1 MIYDVIDR
9 LWIFFFNCFIKFCS
23 LIFTYLPSISYCIQ
37 YFYLPVY
44 LLLRIGNEKS
54 VHFIY
59 FPLCLKKSER
69 KHQLIR
75 FFSLLRSYHNDQGG
89 FLYEKQTNFLLH
101 LLFVFYL
108 AALTWIIL
116 FKMAVSFDTI
126 DHGIRSLNLIPF
138 KGAMITNGRINF
150 SEMIDNI
157 LVFCPFGIYIG
168 VLYRRW
174 NLSEKV
180 LSFFSA

>member
-1 MIYDVIDR
+1 MKNKR
-9 LWIFFFNCFIKFCS
+9 
-23 LIFTYLPSISYCIQ
+23 T
-37 YFYLPVY
+37 
-44 LLLRIGNEKS
+44 
-54 VHFIY
+54 
-59 FPLCLKKSER
+59 
-69 KHQLIR
+69 
-75 FFSLLRSYHNDQGG
+75 
-89 FLYEKQTNFLLH
+89 FLLH

-126 DHGIRSLNLIPF
+126 DHGILIPF

-180 LSFFSA
+180 LSFFSVSLIYEVLQYVLAIGRSDITDVIMNTVGGIVGLLIYSLLNKICRNERMTEIVVFICAAFGSAAVSGFLLAIFHAN

>member
-1 MIYDVIDR
+1 MKNKR
-9 LWIFFFNCFIKFCS
+9 
-23 LIFTYLPSISYCIQ
+23 T
-37 YFYLPVY
+37 
-44 LLLRIGNEKS
+44 
-54 VHFIY
+54 
-59 FPLCLKKSER
+59 
-69 KHQLIR
+69 
-75 FFSLLRSYHNDQGG
+75 
-89 FLYEKQTNFLLH
+89 FLLH

-157 LVFCPFGIYIG
+157 LVFLPFWN
-168 VLYRRW
+168 LYWSFVFDVW

-180 LSFFSA
+180 LSFFSVSFDLWGFCQYVFGNLDAVDITDVIMNTVGGIVGLLIYSLLNKICRNERMTEIVVFICAAFGSAAVSGFLLAIFHAN

>member
-1 MIYDVIDR
+1 MKNKRTI
-9 LWIFFFNCFIKFCS
+9 
-23 LIFTYLPSISYCIQ
+23 
-37 YFYLPVY
+37 
-44 LLLRIGNEKS
+44 
-54 VHFIY
+54 
-59 FPLCLKKSER
+59 
-69 KHQLIR
+69 
-75 FFSLLRSYHNDQGG
+75 
-89 FLYEKQTNFLLH
+89 LLH
-101 LLFVFYL
+101 LLFIFYL

-116 FKMAVSFDTI
+116 FKMATSYDTI

-180 LSFFSA
+180 LAFFSVSLIYEVLQYIFAIGRSDITDVIMNTAGGIVGLVVYSLLNKICRNERVTEIVILVCAAFGSAAVSGFLLAIFHAN

>member
-1 MIYDVIDR
+1 MKNKR
-9 LWIFFFNCFIKFCS
+9 
-23 LIFTYLPSISYCIQ
+23 T
-37 YFYLPVY
+37 
-44 LLLRIGNEKS
+44 
-54 VHFIY
+54 
-59 FPLCLKKSER
+59 
-69 KHQLIR
+69 
-75 FFSLLRSYHNDQGG
+75 
-89 FLYEKQTNFLLH
+89 FLLH

-150 SEMIDNI
+150 SEI
-157 LVFCPFGIYIG
+157 CPFGIYIG

-180 LSFFSA
+180 LSFFSVSLIYEVLQYVLAIGRSDITDVIMNTVGGIVGLLIYSLLNKICRNERMTEIVVFICAAFGSAAVSGFLLAIFHAN

>member
-1 MIYDVIDR
+1 MK
-9 LWIFFFNCFIKFCS
+9 NK
-23 LIFTYLPSISYCIQ
+23 
-37 YFYLPVY
+37 
-44 LLLRIGNEKS
+44 RI
-54 VHFIY
+54 
-59 FPLCLKKSER
+59 
-69 KHQLIR
+69 
-75 FFSLLRSYHNDQGG
+75 
-89 FLYEKQTNFLLH
+89 FLLH

-126 DHGIRSLNLIPF
+126 NHGIRSLNLIPF
-138 KGAMITNGRINF
+138 KGTMITNGQINF

-168 VLYRRW
+168 VLYRHW

-180 LSFFSA
+180 LSFFCISLIYEVLQYILAIGRSDITDVIMNTAGGIAGLLVYSLLNKICRNERVSEMIVLVCAAFGSAAVSGFLLAIFHAN

>member
-1 MIYDVIDR
+1 MKNKR
-9 LWIFFFNCFIKFCS
+9 
-23 LIFTYLPSISYCIQ
+23 T
-37 YFYLPVY
+37 
-44 LLLRIGNEKS
+44 
-54 VHFIY
+54 
-59 FPLCLKKSER
+59 
-69 KHQLIR
+69 
-75 FFSLLRSYHNDQGG
+75 
-89 FLYEKQTNFLLH
+89 FLLH

-116 FKMAVSFDTI
+116 FKMAISYDTI

-138 KGAMITNGRINF
+138 KGAMITNGKINF

-180 LSFFSA
+180 LAFFSVSLIYEVLQYIFAIGRSDITDVIMNTAGGIVGLLVYSFLHKICRNERVTEIVIFVCAAFGTAAVSGLLLAIFHAN

>member
-1 MIYDVIDR
+1 MK
-9 LWIFFFNCFIKFCS
+9 NK
-23 LIFTYLPSISYCIQ
+23 
-37 YFYLPVY
+37 
-44 LLLRIGNEKS
+44 RI
-54 VHFIY
+54 
-59 FPLCLKKSER
+59 
-69 KHQLIR
+69 
-75 FFSLLRSYHNDQGG
+75 
-89 FLYEKQTNFLLH
+89 FLLH

-180 LSFFSA
+180 LSFFSVSLIYEVLQYVLAIGRSDITDVIMNTVGGIVGLLIYSLLNKICRNERMTEIVVFICAAFGSAAVSGFLLAIFHAN

>member
-1 MIYDVIDR
+1 MKNKR
-9 LWIFFFNCFIKFCS
+9 
-23 LIFTYLPSISYCIQ
+23 T
-37 YFYLPVY
+37 
-44 LLLRIGNEKS
+44 
-54 VHFIY
+54 
-59 FPLCLKKSER
+59 
-69 KHQLIR
+69 
-75 FFSLLRSYHNDQGG
+75 
-89 FLYEKQTNFLLH
+89 FLLH

-138 KGAMITNGRINF
+138 KGAMITNGQINF

-180 LSFFSA
+180 LSFFSVSLIYEVLQYVLAIGRSDITDVIMNTVGGILIYSLLNKICRNERMTEIVVFICAAFGSAAVSGFLLAIFHAN

>member
-1 MIYDVIDR
+1 MKNKR
-9 LWIFFFNCFIKFCS
+9 
-23 LIFTYLPSISYCIQ
+23 T
-37 YFYLPVY
+37 
-44 LLLRIGNEKS
+44 
-54 VHFIY
+54 
-59 FPLCLKKSER
+59 
-69 KHQLIR
+69 
-75 FFSLLRSYHNDQGG
+75 
-89 FLYEKQTNFLLH
+89 FLLH

-116 FKMAVSFDTI
+116 FKMAISFDTI

-150 SEMIDNI
+150 SEIIDNI

-180 LSFFSA
+180 LSFFSVSLIYEVLQYIFAIGRSDITDVIMNTVGGIVGLIVYYFLSKICRNERKTEIVVLVFAAFGSAAVSGFLLAIFHAN

>member
-1 MIYDVIDR
+1 MKNKR
-9 LWIFFFNCFIKFCS
+9 
-23 LIFTYLPSISYCIQ
+23 T
-37 YFYLPVY
+37 
-44 LLLRIGNEKS
+44 
-54 VHFIY
+54 
-59 FPLCLKKSER
+59 
-69 KHQLIR
+69 
-75 FFSLLRSYHNDQGG
+75 
-89 FLYEKQTNFLLH
+89 FLLH

-116 FKMAVSFDTI
+116 FKMAISFDTI

-180 LSFFSA
+180 LSFFCVSLIYEVMQYVLAIGRSDITDVIMNTTGGIVGILGYSLLRKICRNERRAEIVVLVCAVFGSAAVSGFLLAVFYAN

>member
-1 MIYDVIDR
+1 MKNKR
-9 LWIFFFNCFIKFCS
+9 
-23 LIFTYLPSISYCIQ
+23 T
-37 YFYLPVY
+37 
-44 LLLRIGNEKS
+44 
-54 VHFIY
+54 
-59 FPLCLKKSER
+59 
-69 KHQLIR
+69 
-75 FFSLLRSYHNDQGG
+75 
-89 FLYEKQTNFLLH
+89 FLLH

-180 LSFFSA
+180 LYSSALLLEVRLYLDFYWQFFTLIKFEFSL

>member
-1 MIYDVIDR
+1 MKNKR
-9 LWIFFFNCFIKFCS
+9 
-23 LIFTYLPSISYCIQ
+23 T
-37 YFYLPVY
+37 
-44 LLLRIGNEKS
+44 
-54 VHFIY
+54 
-59 FPLCLKKSER
+59 
-69 KHQLIR
+69 
-75 FFSLLRSYHNDQGG
+75 
-89 FLYEKQTNFLLH
+89 FLLH

-108 AALTWIIL
+108 VALTWIIL

>member
-1 MIYDVIDR
+1 MKNKRTILLLI
-9 LWIFFFNCFIKFCS
+9 LFIFFI
-23 LIFTYLPSISYCIQ
+23 
-37 YFYLPVY
+37 
-44 LLLRIGNEKS
+44 
-54 VHFIY
+54 
-59 FPLCLKKSER
+59 
-69 KHQLIR
+69 
-75 FFSLLRSYHNDQGG
+75 
-89 FLYEKQTNFLLH
+89 
-101 LLFVFYL
+101 

-180 LSFFSA
+180 LSFFSVSFFYVVLQYVLAIGRCDITVVIMYSVGGIVGLLIYSLLNKICRNERMTEIVVFICAAFGSAAVSGFLLAIFHAN

>member
-1 MIYDVIDR
+1 MKNKRTI
-9 LWIFFFNCFIKFCS
+9 
-23 LIFTYLPSISYCIQ
+23 
-37 YFYLPVY
+37 
-44 LLLRIGNEKS
+44 
-54 VHFIY
+54 
-59 FPLCLKKSER
+59 
-69 KHQLIR
+69 
-75 FFSLLRSYHNDQGG
+75 
-89 FLYEKQTNFLLH
+89 LLH

-116 FKMAVSFDTI
+116 FKMATSYDTI
-126 DHGIRSLNLIPF
+126 DHGIRSLNLTPF
-138 KGAMITNGRINF
+138 KGAMITNGQVNF

-180 LSFFSA
+180 LSFFCVSLIYEVLQYVLAIGCSDITDVIMNTAGGIIGLIVYSLFNKICRNERVTEIVILVCAAFGSAAISGFLLAIFHAN

>member
-1 MIYDVIDR
+1 MKNKR
-9 LWIFFFNCFIKFCS
+9 TL
-23 LIFTYLPSISYCIQ
+23 
-37 YFYLPVY
+37 
-44 LLLRIGNEKS
+44 
-54 VHFIY
+54 
-59 FPLCLKKSER
+59 
-69 KHQLIR
+69 
-75 FFSLLRSYHNDQGG
+75 
-89 FLYEKQTNFLLH
+89 LLH

-116 FKMAVSFDTI
+116 FKMAVSWDTI

-157 LVFCPFGIYIG
+157 FVFCPFGIYIG

-174 NLSEKV
+174 NERKCGHFGSRLV
-180 LSFFSA
+180 SFQRNSGPMSRFSTS

>member
-1 MIYDVIDR
+1 MKNKRTI
-9 LWIFFFNCFIKFCS
+9 
-23 LIFTYLPSISYCIQ
+23 
-37 YFYLPVY
+37 
-44 LLLRIGNEKS
+44 
-54 VHFIY
+54 
-59 FPLCLKKSER
+59 
-69 KHQLIR
+69 
-75 FFSLLRSYHNDQGG
+75 
-89 FLYEKQTNFLLH
+89 LLH

-116 FKMAVSFDTI
+116 FKMAVSWDTI

-174 NLSEKV
+174 SLSKKV
-180 LSFFSA
+180 LSFFCVSLIYEVLQYVLAIGRSDITDVIMNTVGEIVGLVIYSLLNKICRNERVTETIILVCAAFGSAAVSGFLLAIFHAN

>member
-1 MIYDVIDR
+1 MK
-9 LWIFFFNCFIKFCS
+9 NK
-23 LIFTYLPSISYCIQ
+23 
-37 YFYLPVY
+37 
-44 LLLRIGNEKS
+44 RI
-54 VHFIY
+54 
-59 FPLCLKKSER
+59 
-69 KHQLIR
+69 
-75 FFSLLRSYHNDQGG
+75 
-89 FLYEKQTNFLLH
+89 FLLH

-138 KGAMITNGRINF
+138 KGAMVTNGQINF

-180 LSFFSA
+180 LSFFSVSLIYEVLQYIFAIGRSDITDVIMNTAGGIAGLLIYSLLRKICRNERVAEIIVLVCTAFGSAAVSGFLLAIFHAN

>member
-1 MIYDVIDR
+1 MKNKR
-9 LWIFFFNCFIKFCS
+9 
-23 LIFTYLPSISYCIQ
+23 T
-37 YFYLPVY
+37 
-44 LLLRIGNEKS
+44 
-54 VHFIY
+54 
-59 FPLCLKKSER
+59 
-69 KHQLIR
+69 
-75 FFSLLRSYHNDQGG
+75 
-89 FLYEKQTNFLLH
+89 FLLH

-180 LSFFSA
+180 LSFFCVSLSYEVMQYVLAIGRSDITDVIKNTTGGIVGILGYSLLRKICRNARRAEIVVLVCAVFGSAAVSGFLLAIFHAN

>member
-1 MIYDVIDR
+1 MKNKR
-9 LWIFFFNCFIKFCS
+9 
-23 LIFTYLPSISYCIQ
+23 T
-37 YFYLPVY
+37 
-44 LLLRIGNEKS
+44 
-54 VHFIY
+54 
-59 FPLCLKKSER
+59 
-69 KHQLIR
+69 
-75 FFSLLRSYHNDQGG
+75 
-89 FLYEKQTNFLLH
+89 FLLH

-180 LSFFSA
+180 LSFFSVSLIYEVLQYVLAIGRSDITV

>member
-1 MIYDVIDR
+1 MKNKRTI
-9 LWIFFFNCFIKFCS
+9 
-23 LIFTYLPSISYCIQ
+23 
-37 YFYLPVY
+37 
-44 LLLRIGNEKS
+44 
-54 VHFIY
+54 
-59 FPLCLKKSER
+59 
-69 KHQLIR
+69 
-75 FFSLLRSYHNDQGG
+75 
-89 FLYEKQTNFLLH
+89 LLH

-116 FKMAVSFDTI
+116 FKMATSYDTI

-138 KGAMITNGRINF
+138 KSAMITNGKINF
-150 SEMIDNI
+150 SEMIDNV

-180 LSFFSA
+180 LSFFCVSLIYEVLQYVLAIGRSDITDVIMNTAGGIIGLIVYSLLNKICRNEGVTEIVILVCAAFGSAAISGFLLAIFHAN

>member
-1 MIYDVIDR
+1 MKNKR
-9 LWIFFFNCFIKFCS
+9 
-23 LIFTYLPSISYCIQ
+23 T
-37 YFYLPVY
+37 
-44 LLLRIGNEKS
+44 
-54 VHFIY
+54 
-59 FPLCLKKSER
+59 
-69 KHQLIR
+69 
-75 FFSLLRSYHNDQGG
+75 
-89 FLYEKQTNFLLH
+89 FLLH

-126 DHGIRSLNLIPF
+126 DHGIRSLNL
-138 KGAMITNGRINF
+138 ITNGRINF

-180 LSFFSA
+180 LSFFSVSLIYEVLQYVLAIGRSDITDVIMNTVGGIVGLLIYSLLNKICRNERMTEIVVFICAAFGSAAVSGFLLTIFHAN